1 MTTESTPGTPLGIRD
16 LAPESVL
23 ILGGGRAILLQ
34 LANPAVGHGVARHS
48 DFAARPLDRL
58 TGTLSYVYAVTC
70 GTPID
75 RAAAVRRVSLAHRP
89 VHSERT
95 AGARTAGARTAGAQ
109 PAAEPA
115 GAQPAAEPAGRP
127 PSYNAFDPELQLWVA
142 ATLYESA
149 TRMHDLV
156 FGPLTDADAESV
168 YRDYGVLGTALQVPA
183 GLWPADRAA
192 FAAYWDRAVA
202 DLSTDETTRSVARQL
217 LHPTT
222 GPVWLRL
229 AMPLAR
235 LVTTGLLEPGER
247 ALFNLPWSAGRE
259 RAFGAVISVLRGV
272 YPRLPTRLRHAP
284 MRRSLS
290 AGRALAARQH
300 EAADAGGFRR

>member
-1 MTTESTPGTPLGIRD
+1 MTTEPTPRTPLGIRD

-23 ILGGGRAILLQ
+23 VLAGGRAILLQ
-34 LANPAVGHGVARHS
+34 LANPAVGHGVAGHS
-48 DFAARPLDRL
+48 DFASRPLDRL

-89 VHSERT
+89 VHS
-95 AGARTAGARTAGAQ
+95 ARTTTAQ
-109 PAAEPA
+109 PAGGSPA
-115 GAQPAAEPAGRP
+115 
-127 PSYNAFDPELQLWVA
+127 YNAFDPELQLWVA

-156 FGPLTDADAESV
+156 YGPLADVDAESV

-192 FAAYWDRAVA
+192 FAEYWEQAVA
-202 DLSTDETTRSVARQL
+202 ALSTDETTRSVARRL
-217 LHPTT
+217 LHPRT
-222 GPVWLRL
+222 GPLWLRL

-235 LVTTGLLEPGER
+235 LVTTGLLQPAER
-247 ALFNLPWSAGRE
+247 ALFDLPWSTGRE
-259 RAFGAVISVLRGV
+259 RAYRAVIWAVRGV
-272 YPRLPTRLRHAP
+272 YPRLPTRLRQAP
-284 MRRSLS
+284 MRRSLRT
-290 AGRALAARQH
+290 GRALAAREH
-300 EAADAGGFRR
+300 AAADPGGTHR

>member
-1 MTTESTPGTPLGIRD
+1 MTTESTPGTAVGIRD

-23 ILGGGRAILLQ
+23 VLGGGRAILLQ

-58 TGTLSYVYAVTC
+58 IGTLSYVYAVTC

-95 AGARTAGARTAGAQ
+95 TGARTAGAQ

-115 GAQPAAEPAGRP
+115 KGP

-149 TRMHDLV
+149 TRMHDLIY
-156 FGPLTDADAESV
+156 GPLADADAESV
-168 YRDYGVLGTALQVPA
+168 YRDYGVLGIALQVPA

-192 FAAYWDRAVA
+192 FAVYWDQAVA
-202 DLSTDETTRSVARQL
+202 DLSTDETTRSVARRL

-235 LVTTGLLEPGER
+235 LVTTGLLEPAER

-259 RAFGAVISVLRGV
+259 RAFGAVIGVVRAV

-284 MRRSLS
+284 MRRSLR

-300 EAADAGGFRR
+300 AAADPGSFGR

>member
-1 MTTESTPGTPLGIRD
+1 MTTESTPGTALGIRD

-23 ILGGGRAILLQ
+23 VLAGGRAILLQ
-34 LANPAVGHGVARHS
+34 IANPAVAHGVARHS

-89 VHSERT
+89 VHS
-95 AGARTAGARTAGAQ
+95 ARTVGV
-109 PAAEPA
+109 PAADEPA
-115 GAQPAAEPAGRP
+115 GHPPA
-127 PSYNAFDPELQLWVA
+127 YNAFDPQLQLWVA

-156 FGPLTDADAESV
+156 YGPLADTDAESV

-192 FAAYWDRAVA
+192 FAEYWDQAVA
-202 DLSTDETTRSVARQL
+202 ALSTDDTTRSVARQL
-217 LHPTT
+217 LYPKT

-235 LVTTGLLEPGER
+235 LVTTGLLTPTER
-247 ALFNLPWSAGRE
+247 ALFDLPWSAGRE
-259 RAFGAVISVLRGV
+259 RAYGLAIGVVRWV
-272 YPRLPTRLRHAP
+272 YPRLPARLRHAP
-284 MRRSLS
+284 MRRSLRT
-290 AGRALAARQH
+290 GRALAAREH
-300 EAADAGGFRR
+300 AATDPGAGR

>member
-1 MTTESTPGTPLGIRD
+1 MTTESTPRTPLGIRD

-23 ILGGGRAILLQ
+23 VLGGGRAILLQ

-58 TGTLSYVYAVTC
+58 SGTLSYVYAVTC

-89 VHSERT
+89 VHSERIV
-95 AGARTAGARTAGAQ
+95 AARTGAAQSAGAQ

-115 GAQPAAEPAGRP
+115 GNP
-127 PSYNAFDPELQLWVA
+127 PTYNAFDPELQLWVA

-149 TRMHDLV
+149 TRMHDLIY
-156 FGPLTDADAESV
+156 GPLADADAESV

-192 FAAYWDRAVA
+192 FARYWNQAVTNLA
-202 DLSTDETTRSVARQL
+202 TDETTRSVARQL
-217 LHPTT
+217 LHPKT
-222 GPVWLRL
+222 GPLWLRL
-229 AMPLAR
+229 AMPLGR
-235 LVTTGLLEPGER
+235 LVTTGLLEPAER
-247 ALFNLPWSAGRE
+247 ALFDLPWSAGRE
-259 RAFGAVISVLRGV
+259 RAYRAVIAVVRGV
-272 YPRLPTRLRHAP
+272 YPRLPTRVRQAP
-284 MRRSLS
+284 MRRSLG

-300 EAADAGGFRR
+300 AAADPGDLGR

>member
-1 MTTESTPGTPLGIRD
+1 MTTESTPGPALGIRD

-23 ILGGGRAILLQ
+23 VLAGGRAILLQ

-70 GTPID
+70 GTSID

-89 VHSERT
+89 VHS
-95 AGARTAGARTAGAQ
+95 A
-109 PAAEPA
+109 PAAE
-115 GAQPAAEPAGRP
+115 EPAGHSP
-127 PSYNAFDPELQLWVA
+127 AYNAFDPQLQLWVA

-156 FGPLTDADAESV
+156 YGPLADGDAESV

-192 FAAYWDRAVA
+192 FAA
-202 DLSTDETTRSVARQL
+202 
-217 LHPTT
+217 
-222 GPVWLRL
+222 
-229 AMPLAR
+229 
-235 LVTTGLLEPGER
+235 
-247 ALFNLPWSAGRE
+247 
-259 RAFGAVISVLRGV
+259 
-272 YPRLPTRLRHAP
+272 
-284 MRRSLS
+284 
-290 AGRALAARQH
+290 
-300 EAADAGGFRR
+300 